1 MLDPASVLVLIA
13 EVSVA
18 LAGFASVVTAF
29 GSRDR
34 VRLSELQRFR
44 LTILLNSAFHS
55 MLLALFSLGLL
66 SAHVAAQTSWR
77 LSSAA
82 WAVVAAVLL
91 LWNRP
96 SQAALA
102 ELTNSNSFGLSI
114 GVLTVVLIVLQ
125 AVNAAALGAFW
136 PFYCAL
142 GFNIAVASLVFGR
155 LLFRGESAASD
166 EDDPVDPS
174 DSLQ

>member
-1 MLDPASVLVLIA
+1 MLDPASVLFLIA

-29 GSRDR
+29 GSRGR

-44 LTILLNSAFHS
+44 LTILLNSAFQS

-66 SAHVAAQTSWR
+66 SAHIAAQTSWR
-77 LSSAA
+77 LSSVA

-96 SQAALA
+96 SQSLLA
-102 ELTNSNSFGLSI
+102 ELTTSNSFGLSV
-114 GVLTVVLIVLQ
+114 GVLTVGLIVLQ

-136 PFYCAL
+136 PFYLAL
-142 GFNIAVASLVFGR
+142 GFNIAVASLVFSR
-155 LLFRGESAASD
+155 LLFRGEPAASTG
-166 EDDPVDPS
+166 DDSVKSS
-174 DSLQ
+174 DSPQ